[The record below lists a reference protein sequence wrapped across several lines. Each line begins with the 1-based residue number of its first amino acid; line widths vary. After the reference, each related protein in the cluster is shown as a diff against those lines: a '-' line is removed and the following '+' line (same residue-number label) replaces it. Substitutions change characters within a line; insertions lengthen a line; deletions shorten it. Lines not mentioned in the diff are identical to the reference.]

1 MCGIVGYVG
10 QRQAVD
16 VLLSGLRRLEYR
28 GYDSAGISLGQGNE
42 PPLVIKE
49 VGEVS
54 NLESA
59 LTSISLPTSAIGIGH
74 TRWATTGKPTVA
86 NAHPQISCDGRIA
99 VVHNGIVENAADLRD
114 ELKAEGH
121 SFRSETDTEVMA
133 HMLEALTGAGNDL
146 ITSVRLMAERLQGYF
161 AIAVTSVDEPD
172 VIVGAKHESPLMIG
186 QTPEEIF
193 LASDHKAFRQFTDM
207 ALNIRDGEMV
217 LAKRNGQFELLS
229 LKDGRPIPARPFMK
243 LSYELEDLNKG
254 PYPYYLL
261 KEIMEQPDK
270 MSELCSGRFSRGRD
284 GQPVVRLH
292 GADQLSDFLSSPEL
306 YIYLV
311 GCGTSYHAALMGKQ
325 IIQYLTGQRCQVEH
339 GSEFATG
346 DSPIDERTLVMA
358 FSQSGETKDTN
369 DAVRRARR
377 HRAKIWGVVNEE
389 FSTLGDELTDQGTY
403 LRVGPEVSVAS
414 TKSFTG
420 QVLAAALFA
429 LKLVEL
435 RGNPRSQADLEYIIR
450 SMEDLPE
457 QIAQVLTKAREVE
470 QISYSL
476 HQSEQEHA
484 LFIGRGF
491 GYPVALEGALKLKE
505 VSYIHAEGY
514 PAGELKHGPLAL
526 VHGDELGEPLQNGV
540 ASRIRSAMPIIG
552 IATSGPWDT
561 ITFSKMLSNIEE
573 VSSREGK
580 LIVIGTEG
588 DKRVERL
595 ITGSN
600 HGHLLTVPQTHPFF
614 GSLLANVYC
623 QLLAYYMAVRRGLD
637 VDKPRHLSKANTV
650 D

>member
-10 QRQAVD
+10 KRQAVD

-28 GYDSAGISLGQGNE
+28 GYDSAGISLSLGSSL
-42 PPLVIKE
+42 PLILKE
-49 VGEVS
+49 VGS
-54 NLESA
+54 INKLEGLIA
-59 LTSISLPTSAIGIGH
+59 RTDLPLSDVGIGH
-74 TRWATTGKPTVA
+74 TRWATTGESSVR
-86 NAHPQISCDGRIA
+86 NAHPHVSCDQRIA
-99 VVHNGIVENAADLRD
+99 VVHNGIVENALLLRD
-114 ELKAEGH
+114 ELVAQGH
-121 SFRSETDTEVMA
+121 TFRSDTDTEVMA
-133 HMLEALTGAGNDL
+133 HLLEALTADGYDL
-146 ITSVRLMAERLQGYF
+146 PTSVRLMAKRLKGSF
-161 AIAVTSVDEPD
+161 AIAVTSVADPD
-172 VIVGAKHESPLMIG
+172 TIVGVKQGSPLSLG
-186 QTPEEIF
+186 RTEDEVF
-193 LASDHKAFRQFTDM
+193 LASDHKAFREFTDQ
-207 ALNIRDGEMV
+207 ALNIRNGEMIV
-217 LAKRNGQFELLS
+217 ARRKGQFSHLLLS
-229 LKDGRPIPARPFMK
+229 SGKPVSPRPFMK
-243 LSYELEDLNKG
+243 LSYELADLDKG
-254 PYPYYLL
+254 EYPYFML
-261 KEIMEQPDK
+261 KEIMEQPE
-270 MSELCSGRFSRGRD
+270 MLGRLYEDRFPDDQQGRS
-284 GQPVVRLH
+284 VVRLH
-292 GADQLSDFLSSPEL
+292 GAEQLHNFLSSPEQL
-306 YIYLV
+306 NYIYLV

-325 IIQYLTGQRCQVEH
+325 LIQHLTGMRCQVEL
-339 GSEFATG
+339 GSEFSTG
-346 DSPIDERTLVMA
+346 NSPVDNRTLVIA

-369 DAVRRARR
+369 DAVIKARDQG
-377 HRAKIWGVVNEE
+377 AKIWGILNEE

-420 QVLAAALFA
+420 QVVASALFA

-435 RGNPRSQADLEYIIR
+435 RGNPRSQTDLGYIIQ

-457 QIAQVLTKAREVE
+457 QIAQVLSKASEVE
-470 QISYSL
+470 QISHAL

-526 VHGDELGEPLQNGV
+526 VHGDELGEPLQDGSV
-540 ASRIRSAMPIIG
+540 SRIRSAMPIIG

-595 ITGSN
+595 VAGSN
-600 HGHLLTVPQTHPFF
+600 HGHLLTVPQTHPVLWLTA
-614 GSLLANVYC
+614 GQCLLSATR
-623 QLLAYYMAVRRGLD
+623 LLHGC
-637 VDKPRHLSKANTV
+637 STGT
-650 D
+650 